1 MLAEKYHHTL
11 VQRLERIQVQW
22 AAVEAAGKLL
32 ADRACAAG
40 RVYVYDRMGAV
51 MEELSFRAGGLMV
64 IRPLDFEDVAEL
76 AGKNELGEK
85 DVVLFSSY
93 RADDGRDLTVADRI
107 ADTGAALVVL
117 CPFEPEAPSG
127 ESLLKDRGDI
137 AIDTFS
143 GDRVGAIEVPGMQV
157 KVCPTSG
164 IADVMAAYA
173 VLGRFVTE
181 MVSRGKAPN
190 VYMPSHLK
198 TWEEYNRASQA
209 RFEEAGY

>member
-1 MLAEKYHHTL
+1 MFAEKYHYTL
-11 VQRLERIQVQW
+11 VQRLDRIQVQW
-22 AAVEAAGKLL
+22 TAVEAAGKLL
-32 ADRACAAG
+32 ADKVCAAG
-40 RVYVYDRMGAV
+40 KVYAYDRMTSV
-51 MEELSFRAGGLMV
+51 TSELCFRAGGLMV

-76 AGKNELGEK
+76 TGMTELGEK
-85 DVVLFSSY
+85 DVVLFFSY
-93 RADDGRDLTVADRI
+93 RADDPRDLKVADRI

-117 CPFEPEAPSG
+117 CPFEPEVPSG